1 MPRRGTVHRSGQQST
16 CVDRSSVHLISL
28 AGRSAVFCLFEA
40 AIPAFGRPLLQEG
53 THFRLFSIL
62 LFCCDGFS
70 ISLGKYVRKMNTDK
84 DFSASLEMTMAL
96 NANSL

>member
-1 MPRRGTVHRSGQQST
+1 MKKHMCRKVH
-16 CVDRSSVHLISL
+16 V
-28 AGRSAVFCLFEA
+28 
-40 AIPAFGRPLLQEG
+40 
-53 THFRLFSIL
+53 

-70 ISLGKYVRKMNTDK
+70 VSLGIGKYVRKMNTDN